1 MRMRGMKLNI
11 SVGCASLVLVLLMVL
26 SSCQKTPPQP
36 VRILGEAEETV
47 DSTMVALVEFNKQM
61 TTAADAQCAEYAK
74 KEGLQYVLAKEGF
87 WFCKTRT
94 TEREFLTKGQVVNI
108 RLQVYELNGQ
118 LIADVSETFEI
129 GSASKPLPLA
139 MDKALKMLRQGEQI
153 QIIAPWYTAYGVE
166 GIDEIKGYTNLK
178 IVIGVES

>member
-1 MRMRGMKLNI
+1 
-11 SVGCASLVLVLLMVL
+11 
-26 SSCQKTPPQP
+26 
-36 VRILGEAEETV
+36 
-47 DSTMVALVEFNKQM
+47 
-61 TTAADAQCAEYAK
+61 
-74 KEGLQYVLAKEGF
+74 
-87 WFCKTRT
+87 
-94 TEREFLTKGQVVNI
+94 
-108 RLQVYELNGQ
+108 LQVYELNGQ

-166 GIDEIKGYTNLK
+166 GTDEIKGYTNLK